1 MKQPLNPHHEIH
13 RLLKR
18 IFEMKERCRSGTG
31 AIHTP
36 VLQKFKRDLA
46 SAFPGRLR
54 RVVLFGSRARGDH
67 RNDSD
72 WDVAIFLDDYNRLED
87 LSRLVE
93 VAHPYLL
100 EGIGIRPIGLS
111 GDGEGSGTE
120 LLRAL
125 RTEGVPV

>member
-1 MKQPLNPHHEIH
+1 MVWRTNHNPDGGLSVES
-13 RLLKR
+13 
-18 IFEMKERCRSGTG
+18 IFEMKEPCRSGTY
-31 AIHTP
+31 ATHAS
-36 VLQKFKRDLA
+36 VLKQFKWDLA

-72 WDVAIFLDDYNRLED
+72 WDVAIFLDDYDRLED

-111 GDGEGSGTE
+111 GDGKGSGTE

>member
-1 MKQPLNPHHEIH
+1 MSVA
-13 RLLKR
+13 
-18 IFEMKERCRSGTG
+18 EMKEPRRSGTE
-31 AIHTP
+31 AVQRAALH
-36 VLQKFKRDLA
+36 QFKCDLA

-67 RNDSD
+67 RYDSD
-72 WDVAIFLDDYNRLED
+72 WDVAIFLDDYDRFQD

-93 VAHPYLL
+93 VAHPYLM

>member
-1 MKQPLNPHHEIH
+1 MAWRTNHNPDGGLSVES
-13 RLLKR
+13 
-18 IFEMKERCRSGTG
+18 IFKMKEPRRSGTD
-31 AIHTP
+31 ATHAS
-36 VLQKFKRDLA
+36 VLQKFKCDLA

-72 WDVAIFLDDYNRLED
+72 WDVAIFLDDYDRLED

-111 GDGEGSGTE
+111 GDGKGSGTE

-125 RTEGVPV
+125 RTEGVTV

>member
-1 MKQPLNPHHEIH
+1 MSVTEMTEARRSETHAPHTAALH
-13 RLLKR
+13 
-18 IFEMKERCRSGTG
+18 
-31 AIHTP
+31 
-36 VLQKFKRDLA
+36 QFKRDLA

-67 RNDSD
+67 RYDSD
-72 WDVAIFLDDYNRLED
+72 WDVAIFLDGYDRIQD

-120 LLRAL
+120 LLRVL
-125 RTEGVPV
+125 RNEGVPV

>member
-1 MKQPLNPHHEIH
+1 MK
-13 RLLKR
+13 KR
-18 IFEMKERCRSGTG
+18 RRSETD
-31 AIHTP
+31 AAHTL
-36 VLQKFKRDLA
+36 VLQSFKCDLA

-72 WDVAIFLDDYNRLED
+72 WNIAIFLDDYDRLKD
-87 LSRLVE
+87 LPRFVE

-111 GDGEGSGTE
+111 GDGKGSGTE

>member
-1 MKQPLNPHHEIH
+1 MKKH
-13 RLLKR
+13 
-18 IFEMKERCRSGTG
+18 CRSGTC
-31 AIHTP
+31 AIHAS

-72 WDVAIFLDDYNRLED
+72 WDVAIFLDDYDRLKD
-87 LSRLVE
+87 LPRLVE
-93 VAHPYLL
+93 VVHPYLL
-100 EGIGIRPIGLS
+100 EGIGIRPIELS

>member
-1 MKQPLNPHHEIH
+1 MSIA
-13 RLLKR
+13 
-18 IFEMKERCRSGTG
+18 IMKEPRRSGTD
-31 AIHTP
+31 AAHTA
-36 VLQKFKRDLA
+36 VLHRFKRDLA

-54 RVVLFGSRARGDH
+54 QVVLFGSRARGDY
-67 RNDSD
+67 RKDSD
-72 WDVAIFLDDYNRLED
+72 WDVAIFLDNYDRLKD

-125 RTEGVPV
+125 KNEGVPV

>member
-1 MKQPLNPHHEIH
+1 MSVT
-13 RLLKR
+13 
-18 IFEMKERCRSGTG
+18 EMKEARRSGTDV
-31 AIHTP
+31 AHTAA
-36 VLQKFKRDLA
+36 LHRFKRDLA

-67 RNDSD
+67 RYDSD
-72 WDVAIFLDDYNRLED
+72 WDVAIFLEGYNRFHD

-120 LLRAL
+120 LLHRL

>member
-1 MKQPLNPHHEIH
+1 MAWRTNHNPDGGLSVES
-13 RLLKR
+13 
-18 IFEMKERCRSGTG
+18 IFEMKEPRRSGTD
-31 AIHTP
+31 ATHAS
-36 VLQKFKRDLA
+36 VLQKFKCDLA

-72 WDVAIFLDDYNRLED
+72 WDVAIFLDDYDRLED

-111 GDGEGSGTE
+111 GDGKGSGTE

-125 RTEGVPV
+125 RTEGVTV